1 MKWAGTRWGWPW
13 RRVKWTTS
21 FKRFVS
27 ARIQLCCCVILY
39 DYYFDKTLNST
50 NWVTNAFSESS
61 LFASFIMEET
71 KNWENLST
79 KFNFGCQPNQRYMIL
94 YQRFN
99 RAIFA
104 NQLVVSCQRWHDLAT
119 QVEDIRE
126 NIDKIQACVEE
137 VKRKHSAI
145 LSAPQTDESGCFHI
159 KSFCLYYFSFQKWSK
174 SLRTQCQILRGR
186 QTECVQNSKVAIG
199 Y

>member
-104 NQLVVSCQRWHDLAT
+104 NQLVVSCQRWADLAT
-119 QVEDIRE
+119 RWRTSGRTLTRSRPVWRRSRGSTAPSYPPRRLMKVGVFISNHFVFTIFLFRNEARAWGL
-126 NIDKIQACVEE
+126 N
-137 VKRKHSAI
+137 VK
-145 LSAPQTDESGCFHI
+145 
-159 KSFCLYYFSFQKWSK
+159 Y
-174 SLRTQCQILRGR
+174 
-186 QTECVQNSKVAIG
+186 
-199 Y
+199 